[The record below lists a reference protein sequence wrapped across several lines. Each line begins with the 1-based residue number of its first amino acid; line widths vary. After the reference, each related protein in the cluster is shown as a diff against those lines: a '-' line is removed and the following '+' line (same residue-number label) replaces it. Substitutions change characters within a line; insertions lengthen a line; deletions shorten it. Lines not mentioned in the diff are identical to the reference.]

1 MLFFSCENTK
11 IATRCW
17 ITINKKVLEPNKK
30 DTSRPRQEA
39 AVRWQE
45 GCNHNKTK
53 FHTSWGVTHKLENNN
68 TKEVLHC
75 YESSEPHVRLPSL
88 GIWQRVWECPGN
100 LTLKTS
106 GNWLQDFQ
114 RTGENRDSSLGGHK
128 HNILGTKTQ
137 EKGIVTPLR
146 QNQIH
151 LLVLEGL
158 LWSHRSERPHHRDGG
173 AGSSS
178 PEDGPWHES
187 SWRSPLSLPWSP
199 QTQGLVST
207 GQKNTR
213 EGAQPHPSEDN
224 WIKALLSKAL
234 PARAR
239 STFSHCQSLPSG
251 SLHKPLSLLHQK
263 ADRRITIPH
272 WLKQNHITE
281 S

>member
-1 MLFFSCENTK
+1 MTL
-11 IATRCW
+11 
-17 ITINKKVLEPNKK
+17 
-30 DTSRPRQEA
+30 RPARFD
-39 AVRWQE
+39 
-45 GCNHNKTK
+45 H
-53 FHTSWGVTHKLENNN
+53 
-68 TKEVLHC
+68 
-75 YESSEPHVRLPSL
+75 
-88 GIWQRVWECPGN
+88 
-100 LTLKTS
+100 
-106 GNWLQDFQ
+106 
-114 RTGENRDSSLGGHK
+114 RTGGYRRQSWRAQTKPCVHQNSGVKQRPHRSLNR
-128 HNILGTKTQ
+128 N
-137 EKGIVTPLR
+137 
-146 QNQIH
+146 H

-158 LWSHRSERPHHRDGG
+158 LWSHRSERPHHRDRG

-263 ADRRITIPH
+263 ADRRITIPP
-272 WLKQNHITE
+272 
-281 S
+281 